1 MSSYI
6 DVLLYKIAPLC
17 PTLAR
22 KLRLVCKRFA
32 QELATTTPT
41 YRERCAIYRAPLQWP
56 EHVLLN
62 YFPLYGKDQRNIFC
76 TNEVD
81 IISFLRLVFPHILHE
96 ENTRVSPIGI
106 SSNGPVFECYWYY
119 GMPIEEGPTLFCNRC
134 DTKECQLECSYNTCF
149 AGPRLGWAWS
159 IRIDTVRML
168 FFISKVPIPSNYVKP
183 LPTPN
188 PYNRST
194 KKCKLCK

>member
-22 KLRLVCKRFA
+22 KLRLVCRRFA

-56 EHVLLN
+56 ERVLLN
-62 YFPLYGKDQRNIFC
+62 YFPLYFRSNQNIFC
-76 TNEVD
+76 AKDVD
-81 IISFLRLVFPHILHE
+81 VISFLQLTFPHILHE
-96 ENTRVSPIGI
+96 NYARVYPIGI
-106 SSNGPVFECYWYY
+106 SSNGPVFECNWHH
-119 GMPIEEGPTLFCNRC
+119 GTPIEEGPTLFCNRC

-149 AGPRLGWAWS
+149 SGPRLGWAWS

-168 FFISKVPIPSNYVKP
+168 FFISKVPIPSNYVK
-183 LPTPN
+183 T
-188 PYNRST
+188 SSHA
-194 KKCKLCK
+194 